1 MRRPLIIGITGGS
14 GSGKST
20 VARKIIEEIPS
31 INVAVLNQDSYYKS
45 HDDLNMEE
53 RAKLNYDHPLAF
65 DNDLLRHHLEALL
78 RGESIEVPVYD
89 FTVHNRTDRFV
100 KIEPR
105 DIVVIEGLFILYD
118 ERIRDL
124 IDIKV
129 FVDTDSDVRIIRRIL
144 RDMKE
149 RGRSLDSIILQYMT
163 TVRPSY
169 ISFVEPTKRFADI
182 IVPEGGEN
190 KVAIDLLS
198 SKIKSSL
205 ERIWI

>member
-1 MRRPLIIGITGGS
+1 MKRPLIIGITGGS

-20 VARKIIEEIPS
+20 VAKNIIKEIPK
-31 INVAVLNQDSYYKS
+31 INVAILNQDSYYKP
-45 HDDLNMEE
+45 HDDLSMEE
-53 RAKLNYDHPLAF
+53 RAKLNYDHPLSF
-65 DNDLLRHHLEALL
+65 DNDLLEHHLQELL
-78 RGESIEVPVYD
+78 RGNSVEVPIYD
-89 FTVHNRTDRFV
+89 FTIHTRSEGTLTV
-100 KIEPR
+100 EPR
-105 DIVVIEGLFILYD
+105 DIIILEGLFILYD

-149 RGRSLDSIILQYMT
+149 RARSLDSIILQYMT

-169 ISFVEPTKRFADI
+169 INFVEPTKRFADI

-205 ERIWI
+205 EEI

>member
-1 MRRPLIIGITGGS
+1 MKSPLIIGITGGS

-20 VARKIIEEIPS
+20 VAKNIIKEIPK
-31 INVAVLNQDSYYKS
+31 INVAIINQDSYYKP
-45 HDDLNMEE
+45 HDDLSMEE
-53 RAKLNYDHPLAF
+53 RAKLNYDHPLSF
-65 DNDLLRHHLEALL
+65 DNDLLEHHLQELL
-78 RGESIEVPVYD
+78 RGNSVEVPIYD
-89 FTVHNRTDRFV
+89 FTIHTRSEGTLTV
-100 KIEPR
+100 EPR
-105 DIVVIEGLFILYD
+105 DIIILEGLFILYD

-149 RGRSLDSIILQYMT
+149 RARSLDSIILQYMT

-169 ISFVEPTKRFADI
+169 INFVEPTKRFADI

-205 ERIWI
+205 EEI

>member
-1 MRRPLIIGITGGS
+1 MKRPLIIGITGGS

-20 VARKIIEEIPS
+20 VAKNIIKEIPK
-31 INVAVLNQDSYYKS
+31 INVAIINQDSYYKP
-45 HDDLNMEE
+45 HDDLSMEE
-53 RAKLNYDHPLAF
+53 RAKLNYDHPLSF
-65 DNDLLRHHLEALL
+65 DNDLLEHHLQELL
-78 RGESIEVPVYD
+78 RGNSVEVPIYD
-89 FTVHNRTDRFV
+89 FTIHTRSEGTLTV
-100 KIEPR
+100 EPR
-105 DIVVIEGLFILYD
+105 NIIILEGLFILYD

-149 RGRSLDSIILQYMT
+149 RARSLDSIILQYMT

-169 ISFVEPTKRFADI
+169 INFVEPTKRFADI

-205 ERIWI
+205 EEI

>member
-1 MRRPLIIGITGGS
+1 MKRPLIIGITGGS

-20 VARKIIEEIPS
+20 VAKNIIKEIPK
-31 INVAVLNQDSYYKS
+31 INVAIINQDSYYKP
-45 HDDLNMEE
+45 HDDLSMEE
-53 RAKLNYDHPLAF
+53 RAKLNYDHPLSF
-65 DNDLLRHHLEALL
+65 DNDLLEHHLQELL
-78 RGESIEVPVYD
+78 RGNSVKVPIYD
-89 FTVHNRTDRFV
+89 FTIHTRSEGTLTV
-100 KIEPR
+100 EPR
-105 DIVVIEGLFILYD
+105 DIIILEGLFILYD

-124 IDIKV
+124 IDIRV

-149 RGRSLDSIILQYMT
+149 RARSLDSIILQYMT

-169 ISFVEPTKRFADI
+169 INFVEPTKRFADI

-205 ERIWI
+205 EEI

>member
-1 MRRPLIIGITGGS
+1 MKRPLIIGITGGS

-20 VARKIIEEIPS
+20 VARKIIEQIPS

-45 HDDLNMEE
+45 HDDLKMEE
-53 RAKLNYDHPLAF
+53 RVKLNYDHPLAF
-65 DNDLLRHHLEALL
+65 DNELLEFHLNELL
-78 RGESIEVPVYD
+78 TGNSIEVPVYD
-89 FTVHNRTDRFV
+89 FTLHTRTDEV
-100 KIEPR
+100 QKIEPR
-105 DIVVIEGLFILYD
+105 DIILVEGLFILYD
-118 ERIRDL
+118 EKIRDL

-149 RGRSLDSIILQYMT
+149 RGRTLDSIILQYMT

-198 SKIKSSL
+198 SKIKSCL
-205 ERIWI
+205 ETIWI

>member
-1 MRRPLIIGITGGS
+1 M
-14 GSGKST
+14 
-20 VARKIIEEIPS
+20 
-31 INVAVLNQDSYYKS
+31 
-45 HDDLNMEE
+45 
-53 RAKLNYDHPLAF
+53 
-65 DNDLLRHHLEALL
+65 
-78 RGESIEVPVYD
+78 
-89 FTVHNRTDRFV
+89 
-100 KIEPR
+100 
-105 DIVVIEGLFILYD
+105 YD

-149 RGRSLDSIILQYMT
+149 RARSLDSIILQYMT

-169 ISFVEPTKRFADI
+169 INFVEPTKRFADI

-205 ERIWI
+205 EEI

>member
-1 MRRPLIIGITGGS
+1 MKRPLIIGITGGS

-20 VARKIIEEIPS
+20 VAKNIIKEIPK
-31 INVAVLNQDSYYKS
+31 INVAILNQDSYYKP
-45 HDDLNMEE
+45 HDDLSMEE
-53 RAKLNYDHPLAF
+53 RAKLNYDHPLSF
-65 DNDLLRHHLEALL
+65 DNELLEHHLQELL
-78 RGESIEVPVYD
+78 RGNTVEVPIYD
-89 FTVHNRTDRFV
+89 FTINTRSEGTVTV
-100 KIEPR
+100 EPR
-105 DIVVIEGLFILYD
+105 DIIILEGLFILYD

-149 RGRSLDSIILQYMT
+149 RARSLDSIILQYMT

-169 ISFVEPTKRFADI
+169 INFVEPTKRFADI

-205 ERIWI
+205 EEI

>member
-1 MRRPLIIGITGGS
+1 MKRPLIIGITGGS

-20 VARKIIEEIPS
+20 VAKNIIKEIPK
-31 INVAVLNQDSYYKS
+31 INVAILNQDSYYKP
-45 HDDLNMEE
+45 HDDLSMEE
-53 RAKLNYDHPLAF
+53 RAKLNYDHPLSF
-65 DNDLLRHHLEALL
+65 DNELLEHHLQELL
-78 RGESIEVPVYD
+78 RGNTVEVPIYD
-89 FTVHNRTDRFV
+89 FTIHTRSEGTVTV
-100 KIEPR
+100 EPR
-105 DIVVIEGLFILYD
+105 DIIILEGLFILYD

-149 RGRSLDSIILQYMT
+149 RARSLDSIILQYMT

-169 ISFVEPTKRFADI
+169 INFVEPTKRFADI
-182 IVPEGGEN
+182 IVPEGREN

-205 ERIWI
+205 EEI

>member
-1 MRRPLIIGITGGS
+1 L
-14 GSGKST
+14 
-20 VARKIIEEIPS
+20 
-31 INVAVLNQDSYYKS
+31 
-45 HDDLNMEE
+45 
-53 RAKLNYDHPLAF
+53 
-65 DNDLLRHHLEALL
+65 
-78 RGESIEVPVYD
+78 
-89 FTVHNRTDRFV
+89 
-100 KIEPR
+100 
-105 DIVVIEGLFILYD
+105 EGLFILYD

-149 RGRSLDSIILQYMT
+149 RARSLDSIILQYMT

-169 ISFVEPTKRFADI
+169 INFVEPTKRFADI

-205 ERIWI
+205 EEI

>member
-1 MRRPLIIGITGGS
+1 MKRPLIIGITGGS

-20 VARKIIEEIPS
+20 VAKNIIKEIPK
-31 INVAVLNQDSYYKS
+31 INVAIINQDSYYKP
-45 HDDLNMEE
+45 HDDLSMEE
-53 RAKLNYDHPLAF
+53 RAKLNYDHPLSF
-65 DNDLLRHHLEALL
+65 DNDLLEHHLQELL
-78 RGESIEVPVYD
+78 RGNSVEVPIYD
-89 FTVHNRTDRFV
+89 FTIHTRSEGTLTV
-100 KIEPR
+100 EPR
-105 DIVVIEGLFILYD
+105 DIIILEGLFILYD

-149 RGRSLDSIILQYMT
+149 RARSLDSIILQYMT

-169 ISFVEPTKRFADI
+169 INFVEPTKRFADI

-205 ERIWI
+205 EEI

>member
-1 MRRPLIIGITGGS
+1 M
-14 GSGKST
+14 
-20 VARKIIEEIPS
+20 
-31 INVAVLNQDSYYKS
+31 
-45 HDDLNMEE
+45 
-53 RAKLNYDHPLAF
+53 
-65 DNDLLRHHLEALL
+65 
-78 RGESIEVPVYD
+78 EVPIYD
-89 FTVHNRTDRFV
+89 FTIHTRSEGTVTV
-100 KIEPR
+100 EPR
-105 DIVVIEGLFILYD
+105 DIIILEGLFILYD

-149 RGRSLDSIILQYMT
+149 RARSLDSIILQYMT

-169 ISFVEPTKRFADI
+169 INFVEPTKRFADI

-205 ERIWI
+205 EEI

>member
-1 MRRPLIIGITGGS
+1 MKRPLIIGITGGS

-20 VARKIIEEIPS
+20 VARKIIEQIPS

-45 HDDLNMEE
+45 HDDLKMEE
-53 RAKLNYDHPLAF
+53 RVKLNYDHPLAF
-65 DNDLLRHHLEALL
+65 DNELLEFHLNELL
-78 RGESIEVPVYD
+78 TGNSIEVPVYD
-89 FTVHNRTDRFV
+89 FTLHTRTDEV
-100 KIEPR
+100 QKIEPR
-105 DIVVIEGLFILYD
+105 DIILVEGLFILYD
-118 ERIRDL
+118 EKIRDL

-149 RGRSLDSIILQYMT
+149 RGRTLDSIILQYMT

-198 SKIKSSL
+198 SKIKSCL
-205 ERIWI
+205 ETI

>member
-1 MRRPLIIGITGGS
+1 MKRPLIIGITGGS

-20 VARKIIEEIPS
+20 VAKNIIKEIPK
-31 INVAVLNQDSYYKS
+31 INVAILNQDSYYKP
-45 HDDLNMEE
+45 HDDLSMEE
-53 RAKLNYDHPLAF
+53 RAKLNYDHPLSF
-65 DNDLLRHHLEALL
+65 DNDLLEHHLQELL
-78 RGESIEVPVYD
+78 RGNSVEVPIYD
-89 FTVHNRTDRFV
+89 FTIHTRSEGTLTV
-100 KIEPR
+100 EPR
-105 DIVVIEGLFILYD
+105 DIIILEGLFILYD

-149 RGRSLDSIILQYMT
+149 RARSLDSIILQYMT

-169 ISFVEPTKRFADI
+169 INFVEPTKRFADI

-190 KVAIDLLS
+190 KVAIDHLS

-205 ERIWI
+205 EEI

>member
-1 MRRPLIIGITGGS
+1 MKRPLIIGITGGS

-20 VARKIIEEIPS
+20 VAKNIIKEIPK
-31 INVAVLNQDSYYKS
+31 INVAILNQDSYYKP
-45 HDDLNMEE
+45 HDDLSMEE
-53 RAKLNYDHPLAF
+53 RAKLNYDHPLSF
-65 DNDLLRHHLEALL
+65 DNDLLEHHLQELL
-78 RGESIEVPVYD
+78 RGNSVEVPIYD
-89 FTVHNRTDRFV
+89 FTIHTRSEGTVTV
-100 KIEPR
+100 EPR
-105 DIVVIEGLFILYD
+105 DIIILEGLFILYD

-149 RGRSLDSIILQYMT
+149 RARSLDSIILQYMT

-169 ISFVEPTKRFADI
+169 INFVEPTKRFADI

-205 ERIWI
+205 EEI

>member
-1 MRRPLIIGITGGS
+1 MKRPLIIGITGGS

-20 VARKIIEEIPS
+20 VAKNIIKEIPK
-31 INVAVLNQDSYYKS
+31 INVAILNQDSYYKP
-45 HDDLNMEE
+45 HDDLSMEE
-53 RAKLNYDHPLAF
+53 RAKLNYDHPLSF
-65 DNDLLRHHLEALL
+65 DNELLEHHLQELL
-78 RGESIEVPVYD
+78 RGNTVEVPIYD
-89 FTVHNRTDRFV
+89 FTIHTRSEGTVTV
-100 KIEPR
+100 EPR
-105 DIVVIEGLFILYD
+105 DIIILEGLFILYD

-149 RGRSLDSIILQYMT
+149 RARSLDSIILQYMT

-169 ISFVEPTKRFADI
+169 INFVEPTKRFADI

-205 ERIWI
+205 EEI

>member
-1 MRRPLIIGITGGS
+1 MKRPLIIGITGGS

-20 VARKIIEEIPS
+20 VAKNIIKEIPK
-31 INVAVLNQDSYYKS
+31 INVAIINQDSYYKP
-45 HDDLNMEE
+45 HDDLSMEE
-53 RAKLNYDHPLAF
+53 RAKLNYDHPLSF
-65 DNDLLRHHLEALL
+65 DNDLLEHHLQELL
-78 RGESIEVPVYD
+78 RGNSVEVPIYD
-89 FTVHNRTDRFV
+89 FTIHTRSEGTLTV
-100 KIEPR
+100 EPR
-105 DIVVIEGLFILYD
+105 DIIILEGLFILYD

-149 RGRSLDSIILQYMT
+149 RARSLDSIILQYMT

-169 ISFVEPTKRFADI
+169 INFVEPTKRFADI
-182 IVPEGGEN
+182 IVHEGGEN

-205 ERIWI
+205 EEI

>member
-1 MRRPLIIGITGGS
+1 MKRPLIIGITGGS

-20 VARKIIEEIPS
+20 VAKNIIKEIPK
-31 INVAVLNQDSYYKS
+31 INVAILNQDSYYKP
-45 HDDLNMEE
+45 HDDLSMEE
-53 RAKLNYDHPLAF
+53 RAKLNYDHPLSF
-65 DNDLLRHHLEALL
+65 DNELLEHHLQELL
-78 RGESIEVPVYD
+78 RGNTVEVPIYD
-89 FTVHNRTDRFV
+89 FAIHTRSEGTVTV
-100 KIEPR
+100 EPR
-105 DIVVIEGLFILYD
+105 DIIILEGLFILYD

-149 RGRSLDSIILQYMT
+149 RARSLDSIILQYMT

-169 ISFVEPTKRFADI
+169 INFVEPTKRFADI

-205 ERIWI
+205 EEI

>member
-1 MRRPLIIGITGGS
+1 MKRPLIIGITGGS

-20 VARKIIEEIPS
+20 VAKNIIKEIPK
-31 INVAVLNQDSYYKS
+31 INVAILNQDSYYKP
-45 HDDLNMEE
+45 HDDLSMEE
-53 RAKLNYDHPLAF
+53 RAKLNYDHPLSF
-65 DNDLLRHHLEALL
+65 DNELLEHHLQELL
-78 RGESIEVPVYD
+78 MGNTVEVPIYD
-89 FTVHNRTDRFV
+89 FTIHTRSEGTLTV
-100 KIEPR
+100 EPR
-105 DIVVIEGLFILYD
+105 DIIILEGLFILYD

-144 RDMKE
+144 RDMNE
-149 RGRSLDSIILQYMT
+149 RARSLDSIILQYMT

-169 ISFVEPTKRFADI
+169 INFVEPTKRFADI

-205 ERIWI
+205 EEI

>member
-1 MRRPLIIGITGGS
+1 MKRPLIIGITGGS

-20 VARKIIEEIPS
+20 VAKNIIKEIPK
-31 INVAVLNQDSYYKS
+31 INVAILNQDSYYKP
-45 HDDLNMEE
+45 HDDLSMEE
-53 RAKLNYDHPLAF
+53 RAKLNYDHPLSF
-65 DNDLLRHHLEALL
+65 DNDLLEHHLQELL
-78 RGESIEVPVYD
+78 RGNSVEVPIYD
-89 FTVHNRTDRFV
+89 FTIHTRSEGTVTV
-100 KIEPR
+100 EPR
-105 DIVVIEGLFILYD
+105 DIIILEGLFILYD
-118 ERIRDL
+118 ERIRNL

-149 RGRSLDSIILQYMT
+149 RARSLDSIILQYMT

-169 ISFVEPTKRFADI
+169 INFVEPTKRFADI

-205 ERIWI
+205 EEI

>member
-1 MRRPLIIGITGGS
+1 MKRPLIIGITGGS

-20 VARKIIEEIPS
+20 VAKNIIKEIPK
-31 INVAVLNQDSYYKS
+31 INVAIINQDSYYKP
-45 HDDLNMEE
+45 HDDLSMEE
-53 RAKLNYDHPLAF
+53 RAKLNYDHPLSF
-65 DNDLLRHHLEALL
+65 DNDLLEHHLQELL
-78 RGESIEVPVYD
+78 RGNSVEVPIYD
-89 FTVHNRTDRFV
+89 FTIHTRSEGTLTV
-100 KIEPR
+100 EPR
-105 DIVVIEGLFILYD
+105 DIIILEGLFILYD

-149 RGRSLDSIILQYMT
+149 RARSLDSIILQYMT
-163 TVRPSY
+163 TLRPSY
-169 ISFVEPTKRFADI
+169 INFVEPTKRFADI

-205 ERIWI
+205 EEI

>member
-1 MRRPLIIGITGGS
+1 MKRPLIIGITGGS

-20 VARKIIEEIPS
+20 VAKNIIKEIPK
-31 INVAVLNQDSYYKS
+31 INVAIINQDSYYKP
-45 HDDLNMEE
+45 HDDLSMEE
-53 RAKLNYDHPLAF
+53 RAKLNYDHPLSF
-65 DNDLLRHHLEALL
+65 DNDLLEHHLQELL
-78 RGESIEVPVYD
+78 RGNSVKVPIYD
-89 FTVHNRTDRFV
+89 FTIHTRSEGTLTV
-100 KIEPR
+100 EPR
-105 DIVVIEGLFILYD
+105 DIIILEGLFILYD

-149 RGRSLDSIILQYMT
+149 RARSLDSIILQYMT

-169 ISFVEPTKRFADI
+169 INFVEPTKRFADI

-205 ERIWI
+205 EEI